1 MRLAPSTDTMRA
13 RRYRGRFRLILALL
27 VLAAAVFGGLG
38 ALRVGPAPALE
49 IHPAR
54 PAIGRSTPVAIVVRE
69 PRRGFASLTVELEQ
83 DGRKIPLAAEHGAP
97 LAPWKLWGARTAE
110 RRLELAVG
118 KDAQPGLAEGEVT
131 IRVSAAPAPSWLRR
145 GTPASA
151 EVRLPVRLTPPSLAV
166 VSSQHYV
173 AQGGCEAVV
182 YRVGKTSVRDGVEV
196 GTWFFPGYPLPGG
209 GEGERFALFAVPFD
223 EGDAGRVKL
232 VAADEVGNSRSAA
245 FVDQFFPQP
254 PRAADIVLETPFLE
268 RVVAE
273 IRENTPGL
281 PDRGSLIA
289 NYVEINRELRKTNT
303 AELLGLAARTRPEFL
318 WRASFLALPGG
329 QVMAHFAD
337 HRTYRYQGQQ
347 VDQEYHLGFDLAS
360 VAHADV
366 PAANA
371 GVVVMARYFGIYGNA
386 VVVDHGYGLMSL
398 YAHLS
403 AIAVHEGEQVGRGQV
418 LGRSGATGLA
428 GGDHL
433 HFTFLLQG
441 LPVRPVEW
449 WDDHWLA
456 DRLKRKL
463 GAALPWGG

>member
-1 MRLAPSTDTMRA
+1 MRLSPSTDSIRA
-13 RRYRGRFRLILALL
+13 RRNRGRFRFVLAVV
-27 VLAAAVFGGLG
+27 VLAAIAFGALG
-38 ALRVGPAPALE
+38 ALRVGPAPAIQ
-49 IHPAR
+49 IHSAA
-54 PAIGRSTPVAIVVRE
+54 PAIGRSTPVEVVVRE
-69 PRRGFASLTVELEQ
+69 PRRGLASVEVELEQ
-83 DGRKIPLAAEHGAP
+83 DGRRIPLASERFAP

-110 RRLELAVG
+110 HTFRLVVG
-118 KDAQPGLAEGEVT
+118 RDAQPGLTEGEVT
-131 IRVSAAPAPSWLRR
+131 LRVTAAPAPAWLRR
-145 GTPASA
+145 GGPAVLEVKSA
-151 EVRLPVRLTPPSLAV
+151 VRLTPPSLAV

-173 AQGGCEAVV
+173 AQGGCEVVV

-196 GTWFFPGYPLPGG
+196 GDWFFPGYPLPGG
-209 GEGERFALFAVPFD
+209 GEGERFAFFAIPWDV
-223 EGDAGRVKL
+223 GDATRVKL

-245 FVDQFFPQP
+245 FVDQFFPEP
-254 PRAADIVLETPFLE
+254 PRQADIRLEDPFLE

-273 IRENTPGL
+273 IRENTPSL

-289 NYVEINRELRKTNT
+289 DYVEINRELRKSNA
-303 AELLGLAARTRPEFL
+303 AELRQLATKTRPEFL
-318 WRASFLALPGG
+318 WKASFLVLPGG

-337 HRTYRYQGQQ
+337 HRSYHYQGRL

-403 AIAVHEGEQVGRGQV
+403 AIAVHEGEPVGRGQV

-433 HFTFLLQG
+433 HFSFLLQG

-463 GAALPWGG
+463 GRALPWGG